1 MSARAVIT
9 GVGLVTPLGAA
20 ASETWDALLAG
31 RSIAG
36 HSKVP
41 IEFPPGLPRVSH
53 LAIRAANEACG
64 AGVPDNAALV
74 VATSKGPVESWLA
87 PPSRLSDVMGPID
100 FGLSRVASD
109 VAAALGIGGP
119 RLTVSTACAS
129 GLHALIRGVLMIE
142 TGEAHRVLVV
152 AAEASVHPLFIGSF
166 LRLGIIAGEEAGCRP
181 FDQSREGFWISEA
194 AAAVLLERADPQKSG
209 VAVDR
214 VAMAADATHLTRNSD
229 DAVPLARALEQVCA
243 GNPVDLIHAH
253 GTGTL
258 HNDASE
264 LAVLEKLAEGQ
275 QFRPHVYSHKGAL
288 GHSLGATGLVSV
300 AINVLAHQH
309 GVVPPNCRTTRPMP
323 VQNLKLSRVPAPRK
337 IARSVALAA
346 GFGGQIAAV
355 SLVNVPEV

>member
-129 GLHALIRGVLMIE
+129 GLHALNRGVLMIE

-194 AAAVLLERADPQKSG
+194 AAAVLLERGWIHKNPASRSSRVATGRRRHPSDPQ
-209 VAVDR
+209 
-214 VAMAADATHLTRNSD
+214 
-229 DAVPLARALEQVCA
+229 
-243 GNPVDLIHAH
+243 
-253 GTGTL
+253 
-258 HNDASE
+258 
-264 LAVLEKLAEGQ
+264 
-275 QFRPHVYSHKGAL
+275 
-288 GHSLGATGLVSV
+288 
-300 AINVLAHQH
+300 
-309 GVVPPNCRTTRPMP
+309 
-323 VQNLKLSRVPAPRK
+323 
-337 IARSVALAA
+337 
-346 GFGGQIAAV
+346 
-355 SLVNVPEV
+355 